1 MVEQLPS
8 QNHPEILPG
17 RPRFADQLPAMLI
30 CAVLMAIAVGIAG
43 WSGQGMIGK
52 WAGPGIGGL
61 LVGAVTGFS
70 FPLLVCVSMYWGLSW
85 LAFSQTKANLV
96 TVALWA
102 LILFP
107 TWLASGWSDVLWRLL
122 RFIPVLMVLGLIAW
136 LIHSAMKRYPPAT
149 GEPTLP
155 T

>member
-30 CAVLMAIAVGIAG
+30 CSVLMAIAVGIAG
-43 WSGQGMIGK
+43 WSGLGMIGK

-85 LAFSQTKANLV
+85 LAFSRTKAIPYAAMSETSSNRWKLSV
-96 TVALWA
+96 
-102 LILFP
+102 I
-107 TWLASGWSDVLWRLL
+107 SD
-122 RFIPVLMVLGLIAW
+122 FSF
-136 LIHSAMKRYPPAT
+136 SA
-149 GEPTLP
+149 
-155 T
+155 